1 MTPALLKTPNFL
13 RLWLADALAA
23 VGDQFSVL
31 AFPWLVL
38 HLTGSAFAMGLVLAL
53 ENVPRALFML
63 FGGVVTDRFSPR
75 GVLIVTSLFRMVLVG
90 SLAVLALTQAVELW
104 MVYVIAFLL
113 GTGDAFYY
121 PAANALAPRV
131 LDATQLQAGNS
142 LLQGTI
148 QAGAVFG
155 PALAGALI
163 GGFGGDD
170 PLTGLGVAFA
180 VNAVTFLLA
189 AVALR
194 GISVHHISGMV
205 AGTFVAIREG
215 FGVVWRDTGLRTV
228 FLVIAAMAV
237 FTTPPVQVGLPVLVL
252 ERLPQGAGG
261 LGLLLAAAGVG
272 GLLGAVLAGVLPK
285 PSGRRFGPVLLGV
298 VALSGLGLSAIGVLT
313 DATLLAAALFVAGLL
328 DSFVEIHFTTWLQ
341 TRTPPQFLGRVMSLL
356 AFASVGLAPLA
367 DPVMGAVIEWNLSAA
382 LVGAGVALALIA
394 LIAAATPAA
403 RAMGLPLPRPLSPR
417 KLP

>member
-1 MTPALLKTPNFL
+1 MTPALFRNPNFL
-13 RLWLADALAA
+13 RLWLANGLAA

-38 HLTGSAFAMGLVLAL
+38 HLTGSALAMGVVLAV

-63 FGGVVTDRFSPR
+63 FGGVVSDRFSPK
-75 GVLIVTSLFRMVLVG
+75 GVLIVTSLFRMVL
-90 SLAVLALTQAVELW
+90 LATLALMGTVELW

-163 GGFGGDD
+163 GGFGESDQ
-170 PLTGLGVAFA
+170 LTGLGVAFA

-189 AVALR
+189 ALQGINVAY
-194 GISVHHISGMV
+194 VSGV
-205 AGTFVAIREG
+205 ATGTFAAIREG
-215 FGVVWRDTGLRTV
+215 FGVVWRDGGLRTV

-237 FTTPPVQVGLPVLVL
+237 FTTAPVQVGLPVLAL
-252 ERLPQGAGG
+252 ERLPQGASA

-272 GLLGAVLAGVLPK
+272 GLLGSLLAGILPR
-285 PSGRRFGPVLLGV
+285 PAGRRFGPVLLGV
-298 VALSGLGLSAIGVLT
+298 VALSGLGLATIGVLT
-313 DATLLAAALFVAGLL
+313 DATLLSAALFTAGLL
-328 DSFVEIHFTTWLQ
+328 DGFVEIHFITWLQ

-356 AFASVGLAPLA
+356 AFASVGLSPLA
-367 DPVMGAVIEWNLSAA
+367 DPLMGAVVEWNLSAA

-394 LIAAATPAA
+394 LIAASTPAA
-403 RAMGLPLPRPLSPR
+403 RGMGLPLPGPLSPQ